1 MEKYFAPNVLLD
13 IRKSVVPQRCVE
25 RALHAAQGNKRRSH
39 EQGAESDLNTE
50 EKIAKSETTKNDR
63 ASPPALHHLRGVCR
77 PDLPHGN
84 QAPQH
89 ATSDRQQQSHRVDL
103 WIGADGHMNRKFWKR
118 LPMCQCV
125 QQIGRKK

>member
-1 MEKYFAPNVLLD
+1 AFPNLHDRSIGVSAHVQIGLGQ
-13 IRKSVVPQRCVE
+13 KHAFGPEAQRCVE

-77 PDLPHGN
+77 PDLR
-84 QAPQH
+84 
-89 ATSDRQQQSHRVDL
+89 SEERRV
-103 WIGADGHMNRKFWKR
+103 GKDGKSE
-118 LPMCQCV
+118 L
-125 QQIGRKK
+125 